1 MSELKFP
8 DKFLF
13 GTAVASY
20 QVEGGIYNNDWT
32 IWENK
37 SNSVCVEPCNE
48 ACKHYEMLDQDID
61 LLVKLG
67 IKAFR
72 FSIEWSRVEPN
83 EGSYDND
90 AINHYVEKAKKLIFN
105 NITPIITFH
114 HFTTPKW
121 LFNKGSWLNPKSD
134 IYFNNYVDKLMQ
146 VLPLSLI
153 HI

>member
-1 MSELKFP
+1 MNELKFP

-48 ACKHYEMLDQDID
+48 ACKHYEMLDQDIE
-61 LLVKLG
+61 LLKELG

-72 FSIEWSRVEPN
+72 FSIEWSRIEPT
-83 EGSYDND
+83 EGNYDTD
-90 AINHYVEKAKKLIFN
+90 AINHYVEKAKKINCKQHYSYNYFSS
-105 NITPIITFH
+105 FH
-114 HFTTPKW
+114 H
-121 LFNKGSWLNPKSD
+121 S
-134 IYFNNYVDKLMQ
+134 
-146 VLPLSLI
+146 
-153 HI
+153 